1 MWFVIA
7 LILGGLIGAFALWMR
22 SKDMKMA
29 WYTWLIG
36 IAGLFLF
43 LFTIQNYVGSNNEF
57 ESEAASMFLLILG
70 LPSVVLIAIAAV
82 LGYRELK
89 TG

>member
-7 LILGGLIGAFALWMR
+7 LILGGLVGAFALWML

-36 IAGLFLF
+36 IVGLFLL
-43 LFTIQNYVGSNNEF
+43 LFTIQNYVGSVNEF
-57 ESEAASMFLLILG
+57 ENSAASMFLVVMGI
-70 LPSVVLIAIAAV
+70 PSVVLLAVAGV
-82 LGYRELK
+82 LGYREMK
-89 TG
+89 A

>member
-7 LILGGLIGAFALWMR
+7 LILGGLVGALALWMR

-36 IAGLFLF
+36 IVGLFLL
-43 LFTIQNYVGSNNEF
+43 LFTIQNYVGSVNEF
-57 ESEAASMFLLILG
+57 ESSAASMFLLVLG
-70 LPSVVLIAIAAV
+70 IPSVVLIAIAAV
-82 LGYRELK
+82 LGYREVK
-89 TG
+89 A

>member
-7 LILGGLIGAFALWMR
+7 LILGGLVGAFALWMR

-36 IAGLFLF
+36 IVGLFLL
-43 LFTIQNYVGSNNEF
+43 LFTIQNYVGSVNEF
-57 ESEAASMFLLILG
+57 EDSAATMFLLVLG
-70 LPSVVLIAIAAV
+70 LPAVILLAVAGV
-82 LGYRELK
+82 LGYREMSA
-89 TG
+89 

>member
-7 LILGGLIGAFALWMR
+7 LILGGLVGALALWMR

-36 IAGLFLF
+36 IVGLFLL
-43 LFTIQNYVGSNNEF
+43 LFTIQNYVGSLNEF
-57 ESEAASMFLLILG
+57 ENSAASMFLLVLG
-70 LPSVVLIAIAAV
+70 LPSVILLAVAGV
-82 LGYRELK
+82 LGYREMK
-89 TG
+89 A

>member
-7 LILGGLIGAFALWMR
+7 LILGGLVGALALWMR

-36 IAGLFLF
+36 IVGLFLL
-43 LFTIQNYVGSNNEF
+43 LFTIQNYVGSVNEF
-57 ESEAASMFLLILG
+57 ENSAASMFLVVMGI
-70 LPSVVLIAIAAV
+70 PSVVLLAVAGV
-82 LGYRELK
+82 LGYREMK
-89 TG
+89 A

>member
-22 SKDMKMA
+22 SRNMGMA

-36 IAGLFLF
+36 IVGLFLL
-43 LFTIQNYVGSNNEF
+43 LFTIQNYVGSVNEF
-57 ESEAASMFLLILG
+57 ENNAASMFLLVMGI
-70 LPSVVLIAIAAV
+70 PSVVLIAIAAV
-82 LGYRELK
+82 LGYRETK
-89 TG
+89 AV